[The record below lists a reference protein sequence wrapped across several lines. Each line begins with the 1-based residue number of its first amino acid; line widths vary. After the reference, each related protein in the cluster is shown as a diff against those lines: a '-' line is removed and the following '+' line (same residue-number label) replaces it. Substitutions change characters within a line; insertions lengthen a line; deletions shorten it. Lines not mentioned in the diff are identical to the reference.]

1 MCGYLYISLKQAAHL
16 VLGVSAGLFLV
27 TGAKKRQMRAL
38 QTRCEGGP
46 DHLVPM
52 STLWGVMTR
61 VHLMIEMYSGMG
73 TPQSLEVVTRNKKQH
88 TISESKLVS
97 ITETNATT
105 VTENLRY

>member
-1 MCGYLYISLKQAAHL
+1 
-16 VLGVSAGLFLV
+16 
-27 TGAKKRQMRAL
+27 
-38 QTRCEGGP
+38 
-46 DHLVPM
+46 
-52 STLWGVMTR
+52 
-61 VHLMIEMYSGMG
+61 MIEMFSGMG